1 MLVFIVFHR
10 LSFFIECHQNIRYI
24 EIQIQFI
31 QQISAKIERPEL
43 KKARMRK
50 KACSQK
56 RKKTD
61 CLLGVRDRNRS
72 PCGRVTGSH
81 CHPDQP
87 AVLQRAE
94 VPHLNTT
101 RHI

>member
-50 KACSQK
+50 KSLQSEK
-56 RKKTD
+56 EK
-61 CLLGVRDRNRS
+61 NRLFI
-72 PCGRVTGSH
+72 GS
-81 CHPDQP
+81 
-87 AVLQRAE
+87 AR
-94 VPHLNTT
+94 
-101 RHI
+101 